1 MNKKKVLGL
10 SAILIL
16 VLIGGLVIY
25 NNATNL
31 QKDIKKS
38 TNNLNNNSSA
48 IEDAKEKTINDL
60 NSTINTGN
68 NTGNNTVKDSSTNDK
83 NTTDSDKT
91 ESKTTATN
99 IAKEGVHFNYINYT
113 IKSGDTLFS
122 IAKENAP
129 NLAINDVINNI
140 KIRNKLSDEN
150 LIKSGDTISIPSSI
164 KIK

>member
-68 NTGNNTVKDSSTNDK
+68 NTVKDSSTNDK

-91 ESKTTATN
+91 ESKTTSTN

-150 LIKSGDTISIPSSI
+150 LIKSGDTISIPSSHA
-164 KIK
+164 KGARS

>member
-1 MNKKKVLGL
+1 MNKKKVIGL

-25 NNATNL
+25 NNATSAL
-31 QKDIKKS
+31 QKDLKS
-38 TNNLNNNSSA
+38 STKINNDSSA
-48 IEDAKEKTINDL
+48 IEEAKEKTINDL
-60 NSTINTGN
+60 NSTFNTESN
-68 NTGNNTVKDSSTNDK
+68 SIEDNSTNDK
-83 NTTDSDKT
+83 NINESDNT

-113 IKSGDTLFS
+113 VKSGDTLFS
-122 IAKENAP
+122 IAKDNAP

-150 LIKSGDTISIPSSI
+150 FIKSGDTISIPSSI

>member
-1 MNKKKVLGL
+1 MNKKKVIGL

-25 NNATNL
+25 NNATSAL
-31 QKDIKKS
+31 QKDLKS
-38 TNNLNNNSSA
+38 STKINNDSSA
-48 IEDAKEKTINDL
+48 IEEAKEKTINDL
-60 NSTINTGN
+60 NSTFNTESN
-68 NTGNNTVKDSSTNDK
+68 SIEDNSTNDK
-83 NTTDSDKT
+83 NINESDNT

-113 IKSGDTLFS
+113 VKSGDTLFS

-150 LIKSGDTISIPSSI
+150 FIKSGDTISIPSSI
-164 KIK
+164 NIK

>member
-38 TNNLNNNSSA
+38 TNNLNNNSTA

-60 NSTINTGN
+60 NSTI

>member
-38 TNNLNNNSSA
+38 TNNLNNNSST

-60 NSTINTGN
+60 NSTI

>member
-1 MNKKKVLGL
+1 MNKKKVIGL

-25 NNATNL
+25 NNATSAL
-31 QKDIKKS
+31 QKDFKS
-38 TNNLNNNSSA
+38 STKINNDSSA
-48 IEDAKEKTINDL
+48 IEEAKEKTINDL
-60 NSTINTGN
+60 NSTFNTESN
-68 NTGNNTVKDSSTNDK
+68 SIEDNSTNDK
-83 NTTDSDKT
+83 NINESDNT

-113 IKSGDTLFS
+113 VNSGDTLFS

>member
-68 NTGNNTVKDSSTNDK
+68 NTVKDSSTNDK

-91 ESKTTATN
+91 ESKTTSTN

>member
-1 MNKKKVLGL
+1 M
-10 SAILIL
+10 IL

-38 TNNLNNNSSA
+38 TNNLNNNSTA

-60 NSTINTGN
+60 NSTI

>member
-38 TNNLNNNSSA
+38 TNNLNNNSTA

-60 NSTINTGN
+60 NSTI

-91 ESKTTATN
+91 ESKTTSTN

>member
-1 MNKKKVLGL
+1 MNKKKVIGL

-25 NNATNL
+25 NNATSAL
-31 QKDIKKS
+31 QKDLKS
-38 TNNLNNNSSA
+38 STKINNDSSA
-48 IEDAKEKTINDL
+48 IEEAKEKTINDL
-60 NSTINTGN
+60 NSTFNTESN
-68 NTGNNTVKDSSTNDK
+68 SIEDNSTNDK
-83 NTTDSDKT
+83 NINESDNI

-113 IKSGDTLFS
+113 VKSGDTLFS

-150 LIKSGDTISIPSSI
+150 FIKSGDTISIPSSI
-164 KIK
+164 NIK

>member
-1 MNKKKVLGL
+1 MNKKKVIGL

-25 NNATNL
+25 NNATSAL
-31 QKDIKKS
+31 QKDIKSSSKV
-38 TNNLNNNSSA
+38 NNDSSA
-48 IEDAKEKTINDL
+48 IEDAKAKTINDL
-60 NSTINTGN
+60 NSTFNTEDN
-68 NTGNNTVKDSSTNDK
+68 SIEDNSTNDK
-83 NTTDSDKT
+83 NINESDNT
-91 ESKTTATN
+91 ESKTTAAN

-113 IKSGDTLFS
+113 VKSGDTLFS

-140 KIRNKLSDEN
+140 KVRNNLSDEN

-164 KIK
+164 NIK

>member
-1 MNKKKVLGL
+1 MNKKKVIGL

-16 VLIGGLVIY
+16 VLIGSLVIY
-25 NNATNL
+25 NNATSAL
-31 QKDIKKS
+31 QKDLKS
-38 TNNLNNNSSA
+38 STKINNDSSA
-48 IEDAKEKTINDL
+48 IEEAKEKTINDL
-60 NSTINTGN
+60 NSTFNTESN
-68 NTGNNTVKDSSTNDK
+68 SIEDNSTNDK
-83 NTTDSDKT
+83 NINESDNT

-113 IKSGDTLFS
+113 VKSGDTLFS

-150 LIKSGDTISIPSSI
+150 FIKSGDTISIPSSI
-164 KIK
+164 NIK

>member
-1 MNKKKVLGL
+1 MNKKKVIGL

-25 NNATNL
+25 NNATSAL
-31 QKDIKKS
+31 QKDLKS
-38 TNNLNNNSSA
+38 STKINNDSSA
-48 IEDAKEKTINDL
+48 IEEAKEKTINDL
-60 NSTINTGN
+60 NSTFNTESN
-68 NTGNNTVKDSSTNDK
+68 SIEDNSTNDK
-83 NTTDSDKT
+83 NINESDNT

-113 IKSGDTLFS
+113 VKSGDTLFS

-150 LIKSGDTISIPSSI
+150 FIKSGDTISIPSSI

>member
-38 TNNLNNNSSA
+38 TNNLNNNSTA

-60 NSTINTGN
+60 NSTI

-91 ESKTTATN
+91 ESKTISTN

>member
-60 NSTINTGN
+60 NSTINT
-68 NTGNNTVKDSSTNDK
+68 VKDSSTNDK

-122 IAKENAP
+122 IARENAP

>member
-1 MNKKKVLGL
+1 MNKKKVIGL
-10 SAILIL
+10 SAILVL

-25 NNATNL
+25 NNATSAL
-31 QKDIKKS
+31 QKDIKSSAKI
-38 TNNLNNNSSA
+38 NNDSSA
-48 IEDAKEKTINDL
+48 IEEAKEKTINDL
-60 NSTINTGN
+60 NSTFNTESN
-68 NTGNNTVKDSSTNDK
+68 SIEDNSTNDK
-83 NTTDSDKT
+83 NINESDNT

-113 IKSGDTLFS
+113 VKSGDTLFS

-150 LIKSGDTISIPSSI
+150 FIKSGDTISIPSSI
-164 KIK
+164 NIK

>member
-60 NSTINTGN
+60 NSTI

>member
-25 NNATNL
+25 NNATSNL
-31 QKDIKKS
+31 EKDLKS
-38 TNNLNNNSSA
+38 SANVNDNSSV
-48 IEDAKEKTINDL
+48 IEDAKAKTINDL
-60 NSTINTGN
+60 DSTANNDNNSS
-68 NTGNNTVKDSSTNDK
+68 KDSTTNDK
-83 NTTDSDKT
+83 DINESDNT

-122 IAKENAP
+122 IAKKNAP

-140 KIRNKLSDEN
+140 KVRNNLSNEDF
-150 LIKSGDTISIPSSI
+150 IKSGDTISIPSSI
-164 KIK
+164 NIN

>member
-38 TNNLNNNSSA
+38 TNNLNNNSTA

-60 NSTINTGN
+60 NSTI

-91 ESKTTATN
+91 ESKTASTN